1 MTTQGNLLE
10 PPETLLPED
19 TAAQTELDE
28 GNAANE
34 VAARHP
40 TYSAAW
46 ARLAELALDSG
57 EAVAAYAYA
66 RTGYHRGLDSLRKA
80 GWKGFGPV
88 PWSHRPNRGVLRS
101 VAMLAK
107 AAKAIGEDEEY
118 ERCRQLL
125 LDSDPESLEP
135 NGMS

>member
-1 MTTQGNLLE
+1 MTTQGNMLE
-10 PPETLLPED
+10 PPETLLPENTD
-19 TAAQTELDE
+19 AQAELDE
-28 GNAANE
+28 GKAANE

-46 ARLAELALDSG
+46 ARLAELALESG

-88 PWSHRPNRGVLRS
+88 PWSHRPNQGVLRS

-135 NGMS
+135 NGLS